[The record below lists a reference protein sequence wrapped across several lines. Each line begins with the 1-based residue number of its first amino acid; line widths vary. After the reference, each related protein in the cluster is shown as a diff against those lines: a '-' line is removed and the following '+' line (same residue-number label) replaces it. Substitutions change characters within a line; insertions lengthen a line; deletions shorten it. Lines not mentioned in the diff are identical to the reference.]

1 MSVVITNE
9 ARHVLLTEDS
19 PFDYEKIHSRAI
31 IEETQEL
38 RQDFGS
44 AKVQEYHFEGIS
56 IACCTAEVYE
66 DIHILADA
74 VEPRVM
80 MMFMEQGDISTSLE
94 GLRDDFRFN
103 TQEHNL
109 IFSSSE
115 SETAAVKKQRN
126 IHFFGLSFTPGRFLE
141 LAENNG
147 AVLDGLASNI
157 AGNRSVALAEKI
169 NPRITPRMRMVMEEI
184 RHCQFRGGLKK
195 LFLQSKAIE
204 LLALQCEQM
213 EKELALGSP
222 AQYNK
227 ISAQDLERL
236 YHARDLLLQN
246 MQHPLSLGQLS
257 RKAGLNEFKLKS
269 GFKAV
274 FDNTVFGYL
283 GDRRLEL
290 ARELILEGK
299 QSMSVIAE
307 EAGFSSPQHF
317 STAFRKKFGVS
328 PAKMRG

>member
-1 MSVVITNE
+1 MGVVITNE

-44 AKVQEYHFEGIS
+44 AKLQEYHFDGIS
-56 IACCTAEVYE
+56 IACCTADVYE
-66 DIHILADA
+66 NIHILAEA

-94 GLRDDFRFN
+94 GVRDDFRFS
-103 TQEHNL
+103 TLEHNL
-109 IFSSSE
+109 IFSPSE
-115 SETAAVKKQRN
+115 SETAVVKKQKD
-126 IHFFGLSFTPGRFLE
+126 IHFLGLSFTPDRFLE

-147 AVLDGLASNI
+147 ALLDGLANNV
-157 AGNRSVALAEKI
+157 AGNRTVALAEKI
-169 NPRITPRMRMVMEEI
+169 NPRITPRMRVVMEEVWQ
-184 RHCQFRGGLKK
+184 CKFQGGLKK

-213 EKELALGSP
+213 ERETTLDSP
-222 AQYNK
+222 AQNNK
-227 ISAQDLERL
+227 ISVQDLERL
-236 YHARDLLLQN
+236 HFARDLLLQN
-246 MQHPLSLGQLS
+246 MQQPLSLGQLS

-283 GDRRLEL
+283 SDRRLEL

-328 PAKMRG
+328 PAKLRG